1 MKRHPLRS
9 FFDLQYKPLRKQN
22 SLKFIPDKYAMERG
36 GWSTNTTLKTVYQHT
51 FSEERRRVDEQID
64 GFFNAILGEEEALQ
78 DEAKE

>member
-1 MKRHPLRS
+1 MLA
-9 FFDLQYKPLRKQN
+9 LG
-22 SLKFIPDKYAMERG
+22 IPDKYAMERG

-64 GFFNAILGEEEALQ
+64 GFFNAILEEEEAPQ